1 MTKIVPKREEMNK
14 EILYQAI
21 YAHSFVTHPVPG
33 LFKLNFICKNTQKP
47 GVFDRSLLLL
57 SLETAVT
64 SLFTCLTSSFSNIKI
79 KVGSRFL
86 QQTEK

>member
-47 GVFDRSLLLL
+47 GVFL
-57 SLETAVT
+57 
-64 SLFTCLTSSFSNIKI
+64 I
-79 KVGSRFL
+79 
-86 QQTEK
+86 